1 MGCHSSIMSLA
12 SSLSLV
18 LLASAAVSASV
29 SAPQVQATA
38 YTESLCPDCIGFI
51 GGSWWDVWN
60 TPGVGYGTSVGDGL
74 GIVSFDQV
82 VFGNAKIDPVSGN
95 ITCQHGADECT
106 FNVLQV
112 FVQFEPTCS
121 VSLVVS
127 LFPFSHSFPESD
139 FKTSLFPI
147 STGLCNRCGRASGF
161 VASVCAL
168 PRGAWSRPGP
178 VRRCVRRRRRP
189 QLIGHVGDRRV
200 PRRRTRSG
208 AAPSGRQANRLSRVW
223 LMW

>member
-1 MGCHSSIMSLA
+1 MSLA

-18 LLASAAVSASV
+18 LLASAAASASA

-51 GGSWWDVWN
+51 GGAWWDVWN

-112 FVQFEPTCS
+112 C
-121 VSLVVS
+121 L
-127 LFPFSHSFPESD
+127 
-139 FKTSLFPI
+139 
-147 STGLCNRCGRASGF
+147 RA
-161 VASVCAL
+161 
-168 PRGAWSRPGP
+168 
-178 VRRCVRRRRRP
+178 
-189 QLIGHVGDRRV
+189 I
-200 PRRRTRSG
+200 
-208 AAPSGRQANRLSRVW
+208 
-223 LMW
+223 